1 MPVVDKE
8 PPTGRFRTS
17 ETRQALMGALRRSNR
32 PLDATEAGR
41 MVGLHRNSARTHLDA
56 LVSVGLAWRRIE
68 QRTTRGRPRV
78 LYENA
83 AAPRDTRDAS
93 RTEADLGYLDLSQL
107 LAGQLTE
114 IEDAAGE
121 AVRAGRRW
129 AAAVDSSPLPT
140 GYLTP
145 VEAMGAVAG
154 LFERLGFDPELAL
167 DEGRI
172 LLHRCPFVEVARGAR
187 PVICGMHLGMLK
199 ATLERLHAPLEVTGF
214 HPFVEDDPLLCVVSV
229 EERPSPRKN
238 TTRQEVVSDADRKST
253 GAVPRLVAIRAPT
266 ASEQPD
272 SSSYRP

>member
-1 MPVVDKE
+1 
-8 PPTGRFRTS
+8 
-17 ETRQALMGALRRSNR
+17 
-32 PLDATEAGR
+32 

-56 LVSVGLAWRRIE
+56 LVSVGLARRRIE

-83 AAPRDTRDAS
+83 AAPRDTRDAV
-93 RTEADLGYLDLSQL
+93 RAEADLGYLDLSQL

-114 IEDAAGE
+114 IEDAASE

-129 AAAVDSSPLPT
+129 AAVVDSSPLPI
-140 GYLTP
+140 GCLTP

-172 LLHRCPFVEVARGAR
+172 LLHRCPFVEVARQAR

-199 ATLERLHAPLEVTGF
+199 ATLERLDAPLEVTGF

-229 EERPSPRKN
+229 AERLSPRRN
-238 TTRQEVVSDADRKST
+238 MTRQEVVSDADRENT
-253 GAVPRLVAIRAPT
+253 GAAPRSVAMRAPT
-266 ASEQPD
+266 VGKQPD
-272 SSSYRP
+272 SSLRQP